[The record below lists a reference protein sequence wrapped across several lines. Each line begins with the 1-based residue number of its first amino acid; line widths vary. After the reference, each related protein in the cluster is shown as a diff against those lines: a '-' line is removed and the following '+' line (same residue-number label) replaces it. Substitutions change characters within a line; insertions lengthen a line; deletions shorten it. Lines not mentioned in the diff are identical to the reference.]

1 MGKATPTCYVK
12 APLWSLQAEP
22 GTRELKAF
30 TSGMSTGIHSASA
43 PLSPLRY
50 QGGSSAQCQLSL
62 LGLGKSLQAL
72 SARLVCHFYYFYFF
86 LIPAK
91 CSFLVDNTATLEMFG
106 GWLRVI

>member
-1 MGKATPTCYVK
+1 MGKATPTSYVK
-12 APLWSLQAEP
+12 AALWSLQAES

-30 TSGMSTGIHSASA
+30 TGGMSAGIHGTSA

-50 QGGSSAQCQLSL
+50 QGDSAQCQLSL

-72 SARLVCHFYYFYFF
+72 PGHLVYHFCYFIFF
-86 LIPAK
+86 FTPAK
-91 CSFLVDNTATLEMFG
+91 CSFLADNTAMLEMLG